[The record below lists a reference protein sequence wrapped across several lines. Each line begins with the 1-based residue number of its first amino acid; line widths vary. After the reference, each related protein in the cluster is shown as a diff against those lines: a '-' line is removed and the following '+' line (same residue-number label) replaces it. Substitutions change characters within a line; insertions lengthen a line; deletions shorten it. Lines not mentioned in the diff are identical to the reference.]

1 MEITSSNLI
10 SIYEPISKNIEF
22 NKILLEHLS
31 SLGLLDGISLLILN
45 TPWIRK
51 PIGTTRSNKDKTN
64 NLIIYQKREKKI
76 GLKLKTEDA
85 LKTSLIY
92 QIIKDIEYIYLV

>member
-1 MEITSSNLI
+1 MHHKSVQSLLLIEIPKKMEITSSNLI

-45 TPWIRK
+45 TP
-51 PIGTTRSNKDKTN
+51 
-64 NLIIYQKREKKI
+64 
-76 GLKLKTEDA
+76 
-85 LKTSLIY
+85 
-92 QIIKDIEYIYLV
+92 